1 MKDQIKDQ
9 IFKLVKSYDL
19 EHKSKS
25 YSKGDPV
32 PVSGRVYDEEDL
44 TALVDSSLDFWLT
57 SGKYAE
63 KFEKR
68 FC

>member
-9 IFKLVKSYDL
+9 IFKLVKEYYDL

-32 PVSGRVYDEEDL
+32 QFQDEFMMKK
-44 TALVDSSLDFWLT
+44 T
-57 SGKYAE
+57 
-63 KFEKR
+63 
-68 FC
+68 